1 MPELPSG
8 KLLVG
13 GGGRGR
19 EGGRAEFFGSL
30 MTKCFGKKQSLRPNV
45 NRPLISSCSFF
56 LVRFVCW
63 LVFICL
69 LHCLIVCFFLKRAS
83 RKQNTN
89 N

>member
-1 MPELPSG
+1 MPEPPAALS
-8 KLLVG
+8 G
-13 GGGRGR
+13 GG
-19 EGGRAEFFGSL
+19 EEEQSVFL
-30 MTKCFGKKQSLRPNV
+30 MTKCFGRKQSLRPNV
-45 NRPLISSCSFF
+45 NRLLISFCSFF

-69 LHCLIVCFFLKRAS
+69 LHCLIVRFFLKRAS

>member
-1 MPELPSG
+1 MPEPPAALS
-8 KLLVG
+8 G
-13 GGGRGR
+13 GGGR
-19 EGGRAEFFGSL
+19 EGAGEAEFFRRL
-30 MTKCFGKKQSLRPNV
+30 MKKCFGRKQSLRPKV
-45 NRPLISSCSFF
+45 NRLLISFCYFL

>member
-1 MPELPSG
+1 MPEPPAALS
-8 KLLVG
+8 G
-13 GGGRGR
+13 GGG
-19 EGGRAEFFGSL
+19 EGEEGAEFFRRL
-30 MTKCFGKKQSLRPNV
+30 MTKCFGRKQSLRPNV
-45 NRPLISSCSFF
+45 NRLLISFCSFF
-56 LVRFVCW
+56 QVRFVCW